1 MGRRGDEEGE
11 REEPRGG
18 QGEERWSARRR
29 PGHAE
34 AGVAAA
40 RGRGE
45 VEREAAAESAAWK
58 TKTASHRWPTASR
71 GRARRCPVHGGGG
84 GGGGARVLGE
94 VLNFPSLFFSLWVST
109 RLK

>member
-1 MGRRGDEEGE
+1 M
-11 REEPRGG
+11 
-18 QGEERWSARRR
+18 
-29 PGHAE
+29 
-34 AGVAAA
+34 AAA

-45 VEREAAAESAAWK
+45 VERGG
-58 TKTASHRWPTASR
+58 R
-71 GRARRCPVHGGGG
+71 GRERGLEDEDGEPPLADGVARGAARRCPVHGGGG